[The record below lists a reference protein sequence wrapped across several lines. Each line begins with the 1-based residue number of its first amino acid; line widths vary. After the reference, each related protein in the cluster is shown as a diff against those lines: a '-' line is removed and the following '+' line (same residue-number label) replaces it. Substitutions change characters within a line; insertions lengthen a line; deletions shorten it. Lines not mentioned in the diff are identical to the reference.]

1 MDLLFYLLWCY
12 DVARK
17 IGVCQGCS
25 ISPRRGL
32 ERACAHFHHYRC
44 AGNIALDMQLHTFHF
59 YPLLVIYQA
68 VHMTQRGRESVG
80 VLLMF
85 KEQEV
90 FRDSANTL
98 PPRTKQVY
106 VQLVTNTL
114 FTLEIQYLDY
124 VQNYLQMTHKQAY
137 THGCVIGLSQQASVL
152 ISGRFCD
159 PRLA

>member
-25 ISPRRGL
+25 ISPRRGP
-32 ERACAHFHHYRC
+32 ERACAHFHHYPC
-44 AGNIALDMQLHTFHF
+44 AGNIALDF

-98 PPRTKQVY
+98 PPRTKRVY
-106 VQLVTNTL
+106 VQQVTNTL

-124 VQNYLQMTHKQAY
+124 VQNYLQMTHTSKH
-137 THGCVIGLSQQASVL
+137 THRAVLYDSAQHASVL
-152 ISGRFCD
+152 ISGRFCH
-159 PRLA
+159 PRFA